1 MGNALQEQLLKAG
14 LVDKNMANRAK
25 SQKHKKLKQQRNTKE
40 GVVDEAKL
48 LAEKAIREKAQRDKA
63 LNLKRNEEAQQKAVI
78 AQIKQLI
85 VTNRLPKGNGDDQ
98 AYNFE
103 DKKSVKRIFVTKDIY
118 DGLTRGKL
126 AIVKFDM
133 QYDVVPAPVSD
144 KIKIRDEKYII
155 LRNDPSKEDEL
166 DDDFYADYQIPDDL
180 MW

>member
-14 LVDKNMANRAK
+14 LVDKNKANRAK

-48 LAEKAIREKAQRDKA
+48 MAEKAIKEKAERDKA

-85 VTNRLPKGNGDDQ
+85 DTNRLPKGNGDDQ
-98 AYNFE
+98 VYNFE
-103 DKKSVKRIFVTKDIY
+103 DQKSVKRIFVTKDIH

-126 AIVKFDM
+126 AIVKFDT

-155 LRNDPSKEDEL
+155 LRNDPSKEDEQ